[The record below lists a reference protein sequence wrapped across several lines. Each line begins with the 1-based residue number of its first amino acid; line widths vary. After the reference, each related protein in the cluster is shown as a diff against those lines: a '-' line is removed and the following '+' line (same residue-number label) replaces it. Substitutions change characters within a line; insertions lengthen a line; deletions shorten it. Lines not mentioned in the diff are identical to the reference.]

1 MKPVRLSQV
10 DLNLLL
16 PLKALL
22 EERNVTRAARRSN
35 VSQPAMSR
43 TLERLRDTFGDD
55 LLVRS
60 TTGYLLTV
68 RATRL
73 LQELDRVLPLV
84 ENLWTGEK
92 FEPQHT
98 KGKVRFGMTDL
109 AASLLVPCLTQA
121 LHRRA
126 PNLGLEI
133 TPYIRAH
140 DDLATGKMDLLF
152 SPVEAP
158 APLRTEYLFTDTF
171 TCVVA
176 EGNSFKGDTFSLDRY
191 IKSKHIVIS
200 ISGGQQIL
208 VDRPLAEAG
217 YRRNVFLRMPYFL
230 PALSALG
237 ETDYVLTIA
246 RRPIQSLLAHYR
258 LRQVK
263 PPPDIPSLN
272 FPFNYLMVWHP
283 RLDSEELHVWFRNL
297 VRITCEKEFG

>member
-1 MKPVRLSQV
+1 MQLKQI

-22 EERNVTRAARRSN
+22 EERNVTRAALLSN

-43 TLERLRDTFGDD
+43 TLERLRETLGDE

-60 TTGYLLTV
+60 PKGYLLTA

-84 ENLWTGEK
+84 EDLWTGET
-92 FEPQHT
+92 FVPERT

-109 AASLLVPCLTQA
+109 AASLLAPCLTKA
-121 LHRRA
+121 LQRHA

-133 TPYIRAH
+133 TPYARAY

-158 APLRTEYLFTDTF
+158 APFRTQFLYADTF
-171 TCVVA
+171 TCVIS
-176 EGNSFKGDTFSLDRY
+176 EGHCLQGEHFTLDRY
-191 IKSKHIVIS
+191 LESKHIVINV
-200 ISGGQQIL
+200 SGGQQTL
-208 VDRPLAEAG
+208 VDRPLVEAG
-217 YRRNVFLRMPYFL
+217 YRRKVFLRMPYFL
-230 PALSALG
+230 PALAALCD
-237 ETDYVLTIA
+237 TDYVLTTA
-246 RRPIQSLLAHYR
+246 SRPIPPLLAHYR

-263 PPPDIPSLN
+263 PPPEIPSFN
-272 FPFNYLMVWHP
+272 YPFNYLMVWHP
-283 RLDSEELHVWFRNL
+283 RLDSEKLHVWFRNL
-297 VRITCEKEFG
+297 VRATCEKEFG